1 MAGKWK
7 KPPAGLVEAF
17 ERAFLDFPDAERRQ
31 MFGCPCVFLNAN
43 MVSGLHEESWII
55 RLNPPD
61 REALLASGGTEFAP
75 MGRVMRDYATLPPG
89 VVKDPGQVREWLGK
103 SFAYVVSLPAKRGK
117 TRSKKPQRGAKKA
130 V

>member
-1 MAGKWK
+1 
-7 KPPAGLVEAF
+7 
-17 ERAFLDFPDAERRQ
+17 

-75 MGRVMRDYATLPPG
+75 MGRVMREYATLPPG

-103 SFAYVVSLPAKRGK
+103 SFAYVRSLPAKRGK